1 MILSLLNISCQVSVF
16 CVTILDVKTLKQIRV
31 ENALSIRD
39 LALKAD
45 VSPNTIVHI
54 ESGLPARHISKRK
67 ICKVF
72 KVRPQDIDWD
82 LSYKLP

>member
-1 MILSLLNISCQVSVF
+1 
-16 CVTILDVKTLKQIRV
+16 VKTVKELRI

-39 LALKAD
+39 LAIKAG

-54 ESGLPARHISKRK
+54 ESGLPARHITKRAISKA
-67 ICKVF
+67 F
-72 KVRPQDIDWD
+72 KVSPKDIDWN